1 MTLSKNGETPVEKN
15 GSGQVSVVIPTYNRA
30 GFLCEAI
37 DSALA
42 QTGVDLEVIVVDD
55 GSTDDT
61 ESVMSAYDDPRIRY
75 IRQENAGAA
84 VARNT
89 GIFAASKPWVALL
102 DSDDV
107 WLPGKLAG
115 QFDDLAK
122 HPDVIAHMT
131 NVDINRPGMPKTD
144 LVRHRRIEA
153 LFPAGKTRRFDAP
166 LIFNVRHNFM
176 RLQSLL
182 VRTDVLH
189 KIGGF
194 DQTTTY
200 FEDTELA
207 NRIAL
212 EGPWL
217 VSPEVTVRE
226 IRRDEAG
233 IGIGTRRSKEL
244 EVGYESL
251 SSKLV
256 SIKERS
262 LSKEE
267 LTVVQEKIDLYAGLA
282 AREWLRKGKVAEAR
296 AALAPARVVRPLLRL
311 ALMPG
316 LGSLIRPL
324 LRRNLPWT

>member
-1 MTLSKNGETPVEKN
+1 MSLSDNGEIPAEVN

-30 GFLCEAI
+30 AFLSEAI

-55 GSTDDT
+55 GSTDST
-61 ESVMSAYDDPRIRY
+61 ESVVASYDAGLVLY
-75 IRQENAGAA
+75 IRQENSGAS

-107 WLPGKLAG
+107 WLPGKLAR
-115 QFDDLAK
+115 QFQDLSQN
-122 HPDVIAHMT
+122 PDAIAHIT
-131 NVDINRPGMPKTD
+131 NVEINRPGLEKTD
-144 LVRHRRIEA
+144 LISHRGIEA
-153 LFPAGKTRRFDAP
+153 MFSTGQVLRLDTP
-166 LIFNVRHNFM
+166 LAFNVRHNFA

-182 VRTDVLH
+182 VRKDALVRV
-189 KIGGF
+189 GGF
-194 DQTTTY
+194 GVSTQY
-200 FEDTELA
+200 FNDTELA

-226 IRRDEAG
+226 IRRDEAE

-244 EVGYESL
+244 ELGYESL
-251 SSKLV
+251 SSQLV
-256 SIKERS
+256 AIKERS

-282 AREWLRKGKVAEAR
+282 AREWLRKGKLTEAR

-324 LRRNLPWT
+324 LR